1 MKKTLL
7 LITLVIS
14 AGFLFGQ
21 SLSLTYMGEPVEPNS
36 KLYVIGDPTD
46 DIIQVAI
53 DVTNN
58 AATELT
64 VKAKK
69 VISEGDTLTGTSNY
83 FCWGACYPSFV
94 YISPASVVIGAG
106 QTTDEFFGDYEPREI
121 PGKSTIRYCWWDENN
136 PTDSVSV
143 TVEFNAS
150 PAAIG
155 EGIEGETFV
164 SKVYPNPATERVT
177 FSYSL
182 PQNTASAGIMISNLL
197 GAKVMEV
204 PLNGLEGDLTVNVSD
219 LKKGVYFYNLIA
231 DGKRID
237 TRKLIIN

>member
-21 SLSLTYMGEPVEPNS
+21 SLSLTYDGEPLEPNS
-36 KLYVIGDPTD
+36 KLYILGDPMD
-46 DIIQVAI
+46 DIIQAAI

-58 AATELT
+58 ASTDLS

-69 VISEGDTLTGTSNY
+69 VINEGDTLTGTSNY

-94 YISPASVVIGAG
+94 YISPAEVIIGAG
-106 QTTDEFFGDYEPREI
+106 QTTSEFFGDYQPKEI
-121 PGKSTIRYCWWDENN
+121 PGKSTIRYCWWDVNN
-136 PTDSVSV
+136 PDDSV
-143 TVEFNAS
+143 TVTVEYNAS
-150 PAAIG
+150 PAGIG
-155 EGIEGETFV
+155 EDIADGSFV

-182 PQNTASAGIMISNLL
+182 PQRTAKASIVISNLL
-197 GAKVMEV
+197 GARVMEV
-204 PLNGLEGDLTVNVSD
+204 SLNGIEGDMTMNVSD

-231 DGKRID
+231 DGKRLD
-237 TRKLIIN
+237 TKKLIIN